1 MRFLYVAPRY
11 HTNQMDIMKG
21 LIEHGHEVCFISHYA
36 AIIEDYSYVTP
47 IVLGY
52 SRLYQLLDYLYV
64 HVIHRKK
71 PEAIVFKIQHGFPPM
86 HRLKKLICDFKPDVV
101 ILRERSVYSMAAYLV
116 CRRKGY
122 PCILYNQ
129 NPLWSEPA
137 KKDLAHRIVAKLSP
151 RLRMTPVMG
160 IRKPGTS
167 VKENDYFV
175 PFVMEPQRAPEDRT
189 YFEDDTIHILCIG
202 KYEPRKHHLMLL
214 QVVENLLQNKKG
226 TMAHDVLTDGEA
238 HSSRNRIH
246 LTLVGEATMKFQKE
260 NCEQVRRYVADHHM
274 EEIVTIKTNVPRSKM
289 EAEYLAADLYVI
301 PSTREMAS
309 VSQLEAMS
317 YSLPVICSDLNGT
330 ACYVEDGVTGY
341 QFRDC
346 DQADLQKKL
355 EEMLSDTERMKAMG
369 AAGYRA
375 LVEKYNFEHYFET
388 VMGMRDRIQ
397 REK

>member
-86 HRLKKLICDFKPDVV
+86 RKLKKLIWDFKPDVV

-137 KKDLAHRIVAKLSP
+137 KTDLAHRIVAKLSP
-151 RLRMTPVMG
+151 KLRMTPVMG
-160 IRKPGTS
+160 IRKQGTS
-167 VKENDYFV
+167 IKENDYFV
-175 PFVMEPQRAPEDRT
+175 PFIMEAQKAPEERT
-189 YFEDDTIHILCIG
+189 YFENDTIHILCIG
-202 KYEPRKHHLMLL
+202 KYEIRKHHLLL
-214 QVVENLLQNKKG
+214 IQVVEELLHDKKS
-226 TMAHDVLTDGEA
+226 AVASDVLTDGEA
-238 HSSRNRIH
+238 HSRGRNSIH
-246 LTLVGEATMKFQKE
+246 LTLIGEATNNFQKE
-260 NCEQVRRYVADHHM
+260 YCGQIRQYVSEHHM
-274 EEIVTIKTNVPRSKM
+274 EDIVTVKTNVPRREM
-289 EAEYLAADLYVI
+289 EAEYLAADVYVI

-330 ACYVEDGVTGY
+330 ACYVEEGVTGY
-341 QFRDC
+341 QFKDC
-346 DQADLQKKL
+346 DQADLKEKL
-355 EEMLSDTERMKAMG
+355 AMMLSDRERMKEMG

-375 LVEKYNFEHYFET
+375 LIENYNYENYYRT
-388 VMGMRDRIQ
+388 IMQMRDKLLQ
-397 REK
+397 